1 MQPSQGKDL
10 SVQGLCEAFSV
21 GAADQS
27 HESTVLPGA
36 EHAAAPVHAHDLA
49 ESGLGD
55 IHEAS

>member
-10 SVQGLCEAFSV
+10 SVQGLCVAFSV
-21 GAADQS
+21 GADQS
-27 HESTVLPGA
+27 QESTVLPGA

-55 IHEAS
+55 IQAS